1 MQVASTVALLTSGGD
16 GPGMNAALRAAAKT
30 ASARGARVLGVQD
43 GYDGLIDGR
52 FVPLGG
58 SAQDGDPF
66 DTNGLDF
73 LAKQGGT
80 VLGTAR
86 SERFRSAEGR
96 ARAAEQLAR
105 EGVSGLLV
113 VGGNGSLTG
122 AHLLAVETG
131 VKVLGVPGS
140 IDNDIGCTS
149 TCIGVDTALNTIVEA
164 CDRISDTARSHRRA
178 FVVEVM
184 GRQSGYLAMAA
195 AVAVGADAVVFREQH
210 REEKALVQAVA
221 DVVRKAFSERG
232 KRRVLIL
239 KSEGVELPTLA
250 LVQKVEEAVKPSL
263 PGLEIRGV
271 ILGHLVRGGNPS
283 FLDRMV
289 SARLA
294 FAATTALL
302 EGASDEMVAWQSPVP
317 GGVTTSDASVKRF
330 PLATVLEET
339 QRLLDG
345 TSPVTQ
351 RRVGLM
357 SKVEGV
363 LQL

>member
-1 MQVASTVALLTSGGD
+1 
-16 GPGMNAALRAAAKT
+16 MNAALRAAAKT
-30 ASARGARVLGVQD
+30 ASARGAAVLGVHD
-43 GYDGLIDGR
+43 GYDGLMDGR
-52 FVPLGG
+52 FVPLGR

-73 LAKQGGT
+73 VARQGGT

-86 SERFRSAEGR
+86 SERFRSREGR
-96 ARAAEQLAR
+96 ARAAEQLQKR
-105 EGVSGLLV
+105 GVTGLLV

-122 AHLLAVETG
+122 AHLLAEETG
-131 VKVLGVPGS
+131 VSVLGVPGS

-184 GRQSGYLAMAA
+184 GRQSGYLAMAG
-195 AVAVGADAVVFREQH
+195 AVAVGADAVVFREQQ
-210 REEKALVQAVA
+210 REQDVLVKAVA
-221 DVVRKAFSERG
+221 DVVRRGFAERG

-239 KSEGVELPTLA
+239 KSEGVEIPTLA
-250 LVQKVEEAVKPSL
+250 LVRLVEEAVKPSL
-263 PGLEIRGV
+263 PDLEIRGV

-289 SARLA
+289 AARLA

-302 EGASDEMVAWQSPVP
+302 EGATDEMVAWQAPVP
-317 GGVTTSDASVKRF
+317 GGVTTSDAAVKRF
-330 PLATVLEET
+330 PLAAVLEET
-339 QRLLDG
+339 ARLLDG
-345 TSPVTQ
+345 SSPVTQ

>member
-1 MQVASTVALLTSGGD
+1 
-16 GPGMNAALRAAAKT
+16 MNAALRAAAKT
-30 ASARGARVLGVQD
+30 ACARGATVLGVLD
-43 GYDGLIDGR
+43 GYEGLMDGR
-52 FVPLGG
+52 FVALGR
-58 SAQDGDPF
+58 SAADGEAY
-66 DTNGLDF
+66 DTNALDF
-73 LAKQGGT
+73 VARQGGT
-80 VLGTAR
+80 ILGTAR
-86 SERFRSAEGR
+86 SERFRSPEGR
-96 ARAAEQLAR
+96 ARAAAQLQGR
-105 EGVSGLLV
+105 GVSGLLV

-122 AHLLAVETG
+122 AHVLAVETG
-131 VKVLGVPGS
+131 VQVVGIPGS
-140 IDNDIGCTS
+140 IDNDIGCTA

-184 GRQSGYLAMAA
+184 GRQSGYLAMAS
-195 AVAVGADAVVFREQH
+195 AVAVGADAVVFPEQH
-210 REEKALVQAVA
+210 RDPSALVQALA
-221 DVVRKAFSERG
+221 DVIRRGFSERG

-239 KSEGVELPTLA
+239 KAEGVETPTLE
-250 LVQKVEEAVKPSL
+250 LVKLVEQAVKPSL
-263 PGLEIRGV
+263 PELVVRGV
-271 ILGHLVRGGNPS
+271 VLGHLVRGGSPS

-289 SARLA
+289 AARLA

-302 EGASDEMVAWQSPVP
+302 EGATDEMVAWQSPSP

-330 PLATVLEET
+330 ALQAVLEET
-339 QRLLDG
+339 ERLLDG

>member
-1 MQVASTVALLTSGGD
+1 VTGTVALLTSGGD

-30 ASARGARVLGVQD
+30 ASARGATVLGVLD

-52 FVPLGG
+52 FVALGR
-58 SAQDGDPF
+58 SAADGDPY
-66 DTNGLDF
+66 DTNALDF
-73 LAKQGGT
+73 VARQGGT

-86 SERFRSAEGR
+86 SERFRHAEGR
-96 ARAAEQLAR
+96 ARAAEQLRAR
-105 EGVSGLLV
+105 GVSGLLV

-122 AHLLAVETG
+122 AHVLAQETG
-131 VKVLGVPGS
+131 IQVLGVPGS

-184 GRQSGYLAMAA
+184 GRQSGYLAMAG
-195 AVAVGADAVVFREQH
+195 AVAVGADAVVFREQE
-210 REEKALVQAVA
+210 RDASRLVQALA
-221 DVVRKAFSERG
+221 DVVRRAFSERG

-239 KSEGVELPTLA
+239 KAEGVEFPTLS
-250 LVQKVEEAVKPSL
+250 LVKAVEEAVKPSL
-263 PGLEIRGV
+263 PDLEIRGV
-271 ILGHLVRGGNPS
+271 VLGHLIRGGNPS

-289 SARLA
+289 AARLA

-302 EGASDEMVAWQSPVP
+302 EGATDEMVAWQSPLP

-330 PLATVLEET
+330 ALPTVLEET
-339 QRLLDG
+339 ARLLDG

>member
-1 MQVASTVALLTSGGD
+1 
-16 GPGMNAALRAAAKT
+16 MNAALRAAAKT
-30 ASARGARVLGVQD
+30 ASARGAAVLGVLD

-52 FVPLGG
+52 FVSLGP
-58 SAQDGDPF
+58 SAAEGNPY
-66 DTNGLDF
+66 DTNALDF
-73 LAKQGGT
+73 VARQGGT

-86 SERFRSAEGR
+86 SERFLRPEGR
-96 ARAAEQLAR
+96 AQAAEQLAR
-105 EGVSGLLV
+105 RGVSGLVV

-122 AHLLAVETG
+122 AHVLALETG
-131 VKVLGVPGS
+131 VQVVGIPGS
-140 IDNDIGCTS
+140 IDNDIGCTA

-164 CDRISDTARSHRRA
+164 CDRITDTARSHRRA

-195 AVAVGADAVVFREQH
+195 SVAVGADAVVFREQQ
-210 REEKALVQAVA
+210 RDAGALVKALA
-221 DVVRKAFSERG
+221 DVVHRAFSERG

-239 KSEGVELPTLA
+239 KAEGVETPTLS
-250 LVQKVEEAVKPSL
+250 LVKQVEEAVKPTL
-263 PGLEIRGV
+263 PDLQIRGV
-271 ILGHLVRGGNPS
+271 VLGHLVRGGNPS

-289 SARLA
+289 AARLA
-294 FAATTALL
+294 YGATTALL
-302 EGASDEMVAWQSPVP
+302 EGATDEMVAWQSPLP

-330 PLATVLEET
+330 ALSAVLEET
-339 QRLLDG
+339 ARLLDG
-345 TSPVTQ
+345 SSPVTQ

>member
-1 MQVASTVALLTSGGD
+1 
-16 GPGMNAALRAAAKT
+16 MNAALRAAAKT
-30 ASARGARVLGVQD
+30 ASARGATVLGVLD
-43 GYDGLIDGR
+43 GYEGLMDGR
-52 FVPLGG
+52 FVALGR
-58 SAQDGDPF
+58 SAADGEPY
-66 DTNGLDF
+66 DTNALDF
-73 LAKQGGT
+73 VARQGGT
-80 VLGTAR
+80 ILGTAR
-86 SERFRSAEGR
+86 SERFRSPEGR
-96 ARAAEQLAR
+96 ARAAAQLQR
-105 EGVSGLLV
+105 RGVSGLLV

-122 AHLLAVETG
+122 AHVLALETG
-131 VKVLGVPGS
+131 VQVLGIPGS
-140 IDNDIGCTS
+140 IDNDIGCTA

-184 GRQSGYLAMAA
+184 GRQSGYLAMAS
-195 AVAVGADAVVFREQH
+195 AVAVGADAVVFPEQH
-210 REEKALVQAVA
+210 RDASALVQSLA
-221 DVVRKAFSERG
+221 DVIRRGFSERG

-239 KSEGVELPTLA
+239 KAEGVETPTLE
-250 LVQKVEEAVKPSL
+250 LVKLVEQAVKPSL
-263 PGLEIRGV
+263 PELVVRGV
-271 ILGHLVRGGNPS
+271 VLGHLVRGGNPS

-289 SARLA
+289 AARLA

-302 EGASDEMVAWQSPVP
+302 EGATDEMVAWQSPSP

-330 PLATVLEET
+330 ALQAVLEET
-339 QRLLDG
+339 ERLLDG

>member
-1 MQVASTVALLTSGGD
+1 LATTIALLTSGGD

-30 ASARGARVLGVQD
+30 ASARGANVLGVHD
-43 GYDGLIDGR
+43 GYDGLMDGR
-52 FVPLGG
+52 FVALGP
-58 SAQDGDPF
+58 SAKEGDAY
-66 DTNGLDF
+66 DTSALDF
-73 LAKQGGT
+73 VARQGGT

-86 SERFRSAEGR
+86 SERFRSPEGR
-96 ARAAEQLAR
+96 ARAAAQLAKH
-105 EGVSGLLV
+105 GASGLLV

-131 VKVLGVPGS
+131 VRVIGVPGS

-184 GRQSGYLAMAA
+184 GRQSGYLAMAS
-195 AVAVGADAVVFREQH
+195 AVAVGADAVVFREQQ
-210 REEKALVQAVA
+210 REERALVQAVA
-221 DVVRKAFSERG
+221 DVVRRAFAERG

-239 KSEGVELPTLA
+239 KSEGVEIPTLA
-250 LVQKVEEAVKPSL
+250 LVRLVEEAVKPSL
-263 PGLEIRGV
+263 PELEIRGIV
-271 ILGHLVRGGNPS
+271 LGHLVRGGNPS

-289 SARLA
+289 AARLA

-302 EGASDEMVAWQSPVP
+302 EGATDEMVAWQTSVP
-317 GGVTTSDASVKRF
+317 GGVSTSDAAVRRF
-330 PLATVLEET
+330 PLADVLLET
-339 QRLLDG
+339 ERLLDG